1 MSDKLS
7 PMQEQLLGQA
17 SNILKSVTET
27 VSKATDFAAAQVP
40 DIALQYVAYGRASST
55 LTVLLSI
62 ATLVFVF
69 WVLINVC
76 FRNKY
81 KIDSDVRV
89 FGGFLTLLFVG
100 TPALVIFATNIN
112 QMIMV
117 WLAPKVWLI
126 RELVN
131 LVK

>member
-55 LTVLLSI
+55 LTVLLSL
-62 ATLVFVF
+62 AALVFVF
-69 WVLINVC
+69 WVLTNVC
-76 FRNKY
+76 FKNRY
-81 KIDSDVRV
+81 KIDPDGRA

-126 RELVN
+126 KELVN